1 MEQSLFK
8 KHSNSQNFDEI
19 FCFGMTRLRN
29 ADFRVF
35 IQFQYTRTI
44 LRNKYIGQSLFK
56 KHSKFQKFNEILYC
70 GMTRF
75 RNVELSVFRKYQNT
89 ETILEKKNMGE
100 NRFKKLS
107 KFQKFRLSNFTLTWS
122 IDGKIN
128 NVRLDLTY
136 SK

>member
-1 MEQSLFK
+1 ME
-8 KHSNSQNFDEI
+8 
-19 FCFGMTRLRN
+19 
-29 ADFRVF
+29 
-35 IQFQYTRTI
+35 
-44 LRNKYIGQSLFK
+44 QSLFK

-122 IDGKIN
+122 NEGKIN